1 MPGPVLL
8 DVEGGVARLRLNRPE
23 ASNALNRELL
33 EALATA
39 VRSLQRDGTVR
50 AVVLSGEG
58 ENFCAGGDVREFA
71 SKGDALPDH
80 LREMT
85 ALLGFIANGLVHLDA
100 PVVSVVQGAA
110 TGGGGLGLVCAT
122 DFVLA
127 GPRARFMLGATR
139 VGMAPDA
146 GISITLTRLVG
157 LRQALRIA
165 LTNAMLDAHE
175 ARSIGLVTEVVAEEA
190 LYETALA
197 LARDLA
203 ANASLAQAQTKRLI
217 WRGLSTSFEEALPD
231 EARTVAELSGTADAR
246 EGLAALLER
255 RDPAF
260 HGREGSGGRRVG

>member
-1 MPGPVLL
+1 MPDPVLL
-8 DVEGGVARLRLNRPE
+8 DLEDGIARLRLNRPE

-33 EALATA
+33 EALAEA
-39 VRSLQRDGTVR
+39 VRSLQRERSLR
-50 AVVLSGEG
+50 AVLLSGEG

-71 SKGDALPDH
+71 SQGESLPDH

-85 ALLGFIANGLVHLDA
+85 ALLGFVAGGLVHLGA
-100 PVVSVVQGAA
+100 PVISVVQGAA

-146 GISITLTRLVG
+146 GISMTLPRLVG

-165 LTNAMLDAHE
+165 LTNPMLDAQE
-175 ARSIGLVTEVVAEEA
+175 ALALGLVTAVVDDEDA
-190 LYETALA
+190 LYGTALT
-197 LARDLA
+197 LARSLA
-203 ANASLAQAQTKRLI
+203 TSAPLAQAQTKRLL

-231 EARTVAELSGTADAR
+231 EARTVAELAGTADAR
-246 EGLAALLER
+246 EGLAAVIER
-255 RDPAF
+255 RDPTF
-260 HGREGSGGRRVG
+260 QGR

>member
-8 DVEGGVARLRLNRPE
+8 DLEDGVARLRLNRPE
-23 ASNALNRELL
+23 ASNAINRDLL
-33 EALATA
+33 EALAEA
-39 VRSLQRDGTVR
+39 VRSIQRDRSVR

-71 SKGDALPDH
+71 AQGETLPDH

-85 ALLGFIANGLVHLDA
+85 ALLGFVAAGLVHLDA
-100 PVVSVVQGAA
+100 PVICVVQGAA

-146 GISITLTRLVG
+146 GVSITLTRLVG

-165 LTNAMLDAHE
+165 LANPMLDAHE
-175 ARSIGLVTEVVAEEA
+175 ARALGIVTDVIEEEA
-190 LYETALA
+190 ALYDAALA
-197 LARDLA
+197 LARTLA
-203 ANASLAQAQTKRLI
+203 ASAPLAQAQTKRLL
-217 WRGLSTSFEEALPD
+217 WRGLSASLEEALPD
-231 EARTVAELSGTADAR
+231 EARTVSELSGTADAR
-246 EGLAALLER
+246 EGLAAVIER
-255 RDPAF
+255 RDPSF
-260 HGREGSGGRRVG
+260 QGR

>member
-8 DVEGGVARLRLNRPE
+8 DLEDGVARLRLNRPE
-23 ASNALNRELL
+23 ASNAINRELL
-33 EALATA
+33 EALAEA
-39 VRSLQRDGTVR
+39 VRSLQRDRSVR

-71 SKGDALPDH
+71 AKGETLPDH

-85 ALLGFIANGLVHLDA
+85 ALLGFVAAGLVHLDP
-100 PVVSVVQGAA
+100 PVICVVQGAA

-146 GISITLTRLVG
+146 GVSITLTRLVG

-165 LTNAMLDAHE
+165 LANPILDAHE
-175 ARSIGLVTEVVAEEA
+175 ARALGIVTEVIEEEA
-190 LYETALA
+190 ALYDAALA
-197 LARDLA
+197 LARTLA
-203 ANASLAQAQTKRLI
+203 ASAPLAQAQTKRLL
-217 WRGLSTSFEEALPD
+217 WRGLSASLEEALPD
-231 EARTVAELSGTADAR
+231 EARTVSELSGTADAR
-246 EGLAALLER
+246 EGLAAVIER
-255 RDPAF
+255 RDPSF
-260 HGREGSGGRRVG
+260 QGR